1 MESRK
6 MILINLFSGQQQR
19 CRHKKQACGHK
30 GERREWVTLPYEL
43 VEIYCMTQ
51 GLWHSVITL
60 RGEMEWEV
68 EERLRRERLYISL
81 GLIHVDTWKKPTQYC
96 KATIL
101 QSKLIFKLWYIYTM
115 EYSVSSVQSLSQVR
129 LFATP

>member
-1 MESRK
+1 
-6 MILINLFSGQQQR
+6 
-19 CRHKKQACGHK
+19 
-30 GERREWVTLPYEL
+30 
-43 VEIYCMTQ
+43 MTQ

-68 EERLRRERLYISL
+68 EERLRRERLYICL
-81 GLIHVDTWKKPTQYC
+81 GLIHVDIWKKPTQYC

-115 EYSVSSVQSLSQVR
+115 EYSVSSVQSLSHVR